1 MGLDS
6 AWRMRYARTVMA
18 EQKWILRCA
27 QNDRK
32 LCQGCGEKKILRLC
46 RRIFFSPQPNVIM

>member
-1 MGLDS
+1 MGFDN
-6 AWRMRYARTVMA
+6 AKRNTYRIFETDFRGGYIERRPYAIHPNLLA

-32 LCQGCGEKKILRLC
+32 IVFGLR
-46 RRIFFSPQPNVIM
+46 